1 MPSPTR
7 ARPRSKGHSRS
18 STLGARR
25 VAREDALKRN
35 PRFAACRAP
44 FCRAQVA
51 ARDKTERAPERPV
64 SAHEAA
70 GDLGVVLSRES
81 EVTVLVAPLALER
94 GLSPHDGELREALVR
109 VDERIADALMSCLA
123 VDQAARPAPETM
135 RDELDGFG
143 ERYVEDVRH
152 ALAGEP
158 LTPVASAVQAR
169 RQGAR
174 RAARVIAWVVCP
186 GAAVGVAGPS
196 AWLADG
202 GGTGGP
208 WVPAALLASP
218 HRSGRARP
226 RCDEEEPS
234 QTRVRKR
241 DAARNRPGLRRH
253 ALGPDR
259 QRVSSA
265 RSSRRPARV
274 RNRHVAR
281 AHDRLR
287 VHTRRGTRRETATV
301 GPGRAW
307 VSRGTEAPPAVR
319 GWQVARGSPFAAGR
333 GSAARAGL
341 NVRCRAIAG
350 GASRALPVSSRRI
363 DRIS

>member
-1 MPSPTR
+1 M
-7 ARPRSKGHSRS
+7 
-18 STLGARR
+18 
-25 VAREDALKRN
+25 
-35 PRFAACRAP
+35 
-44 FCRAQVA
+44 
-51 ARDKTERAPERPV
+51 
-64 SAHEAA
+64 
-70 GDLGVVLSRES
+70 LSRES

-158 LTPVASAVQAR
+158 LTPVASAVQTR

-186 GAAVGVAGPS
+186 GAAVGVAGLS

-218 HRSGRARP
+218 TALAALVRVATRRSRHRLAYGSA
-226 RCDEEEPS
+226 
-234 QTRVRKR
+234 TLL
-241 DAARNRPGLRRH
+241 AT
-253 ALGPDR
+253 ALVCGGTPWTLIDN
-259 QRVSSA
+259 V
-265 RSSRRPARV
+265 PAR
-274 RNRHVAR
+274 
-281 AHDRLR
+281 R
-287 VHTRRGTRRETATV
+287 VLL
-301 GPGRAW
+301 
-307 VSRGTEAPPAVR
+307 
-319 GWQVARGSPFAAGR
+319 
-333 GSAARAGL
+333 AGL
-341 NVRCRAIAG
+341 LVC
-350 GASRALPVSSRRI
+350 ASVT
-363 DRIS
+363 